1 MKQVLAIKVKMMNNP
16 RSVYNLWNDENVD
29 DTQRYFSIQLLMGII
44 SKLYYHMYWSE
55 EILLLGPI
63 SLTMMI
69 CDRFE
74 YIRKMLHFV
83 DHLGVDHDTPLSKL
97 EAYLKILLTE
107 FRTVYI
113 AEQHIAIDEY
123 LAIWKGRLKF
133 KVYIPGEREQFG
145 IKTYMLCES
154 HSFQT
159 LLSTMVLTL
168 CILSQVLPCQNPL
181 KTMQILQR
189 LLSVSLKDFT
199 TPDII

>member
-1 MKQVLAIKVKMMNNP
+1 
-16 RSVYNLWNDENVD
+16 
-29 DTQRYFSIQLLMGII
+29 MGII
-44 SKLYYHMYWSE
+44 SKHYYHMYWSE

-97 EAYLKILLTE
+97 EAYLKILFTE

-133 KVYIPGEREQFG
+133 EAYIPGEQEQFG

>member
-44 SKLYYHMYWSE
+44 SKFYYQMYWSE

-69 CDRFE
+69 CNRFE
-74 YIRKMLHFV
+74 YIRKMLHFI
-83 DHLGVDHDTPLSKL
+83 DHLGVDHDKPLSRL

-133 KVYIPGEREQFG
+133 EAYIPGEQEQFG

>member
-1 MKQVLAIKVKMMNNP
+1 
-16 RSVYNLWNDENVD
+16 
-29 DTQRYFSIQLLMGII
+29 MGII
-44 SKLYYHMYWSE
+44 SKLYYHMYWSK
-55 EILLLGPI
+55 EILLSGPI
-63 SLTMMI
+63 FLTMMI

-83 DHLGVDHDTPLSKL
+83 DRHGVDHDKPLSKL

-133 KVYIPGEREQFG
+133 KVYIPSEREQFG
-145 IKTYMLCES
+145 IKTYMLCEG

-181 KTMQILQR
+181 KTIQILQR
-189 LLSVSLKDFT
+189 LLSVSLKAFT

>member
-1 MKQVLAIKVKMMNNP
+1 
-16 RSVYNLWNDENVD
+16 
-29 DTQRYFSIQLLMGII
+29 MGIT
-44 SKLYYHMYWSE
+44 SKLYYHMYWSK
-55 EILLLGPI
+55 EILLSGPI
-63 SLTMMI
+63 FLTMMI

-83 DHLGVDHDTPLSKL
+83 DRHGVDHDKPLSRL

-133 KVYIPGEREQFG
+133 KVYIPSEREQFG

-159 LLSTMVLTL
+159 LLSTMLLTL
-168 CILSQVLPCQNPL
+168 CILSQVLPCRNPL
-181 KTMQILQR
+181 KTIQILQR
-189 LLSVSLKDFT
+189 LLSVSLKAFT

>member
-1 MKQVLAIKVKMMNNP
+1 
-16 RSVYNLWNDENVD
+16 
-29 DTQRYFSIQLLMGII
+29 MGII
-44 SKLYYHMYWSE
+44 SKLYYQMYWSE

-74 YIRKMLHFV
+74 YI
-83 DHLGVDHDTPLSKL
+83 GVDHDKPLSRL

-168 CILSQVLPCQNPL
+168 CILSQVLPCQKPL